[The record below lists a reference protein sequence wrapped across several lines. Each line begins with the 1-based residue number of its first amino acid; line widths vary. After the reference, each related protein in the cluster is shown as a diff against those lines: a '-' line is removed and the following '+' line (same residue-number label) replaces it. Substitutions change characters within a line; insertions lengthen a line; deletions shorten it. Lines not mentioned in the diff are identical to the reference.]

1 MRLSLLLTFL
11 LTALPSPAADWPQ
24 WLGPTRDAVWAETGI
39 LRKFPAGG
47 PKKLWSAPVGGGYSG
62 PAVACGKV
70 YLPDYIKAKGEG
82 FNNPAKRAELTG
94 TERLTCFDAATGR
107 LLWQYTHPEN
117 YAISYPAGPR
127 ATPTVVDG
135 RVYGVGAMGHL
146 VALDAA
152 TGKLLWEK
160 SYTKDYK
167 IEPPMWGFAGH
178 PLAYENLLICTV
190 GGDGSV
196 VVAFDQL
203 TGKEVWKALSAPEP
217 GYSAPTVVHAGG
229 VDQLLVWHSKSVNSL
244 NPRTGERYWNV
255 PLEPSYGMAIM
266 MPQVGGDTLFAG
278 GIGNVAVALKLDPA
292 KPAILEELYRGS
304 RSTAVY
310 PVNSFPL
317 LREGTIY
324 AIDQPGQLRAVDL
337 ATGKRLWETFRPT
350 TGEEHDPDFRLNSGT
365 AHLVRN
371 GEVTFLFAETGELV
385 IAKLTPGMYTELDR
399 AKLVEPTGEA
409 FGRKVAW
416 AAPAFADKKV
426 FVRTDKELACFSL
439 AQE

>member
-1 MRLSLLLTFL
+1 MRLSLFL
-11 LTALPSPAADWPQ
+11 VFLTALPSPAADWPQ

-39 LRKFPAGG
+39 LRQFPPGG
-47 PKKLWSAPVGGGYSG
+47 PKKLWSVPVGGGYSG
-62 PAVACGKV
+62 PAVAAGKV
-70 YLPDYIKAKGEG
+70 YLPDYVKDQGEA

-94 TERLTCFDAATGR
+94 SERLTCYDAATGQQ
-107 LLWQYTHPEN
+107 LWRYSHPEN

-127 ATPTVVDG
+127 ATPTVANG
-135 RVYGVGAMGHL
+135 RVYSVGAMGHL

-160 SYTKDYK
+160 NYTKDYK
-167 IEPPMWGFAGH
+167 IEPPIWGFAGH

-217 GYSAPTVVHAGG
+217 GYSAPSVVRAGG
-229 VDQLLVWHSKSVNSL
+229 ADQLLVWHSKSLNSL
-244 NPRTGERYWNV
+244 NPKTGERYWQV

-266 MPQVGGDTLFAG
+266 MPRLGGDTLFAG

-292 KPAILEELYRGS
+292 RPAVREELYRGG
-304 RSTAVY
+304 RSTGVY
-310 PVNSFPL
+310 PVNASPIV
-317 LREGTIY
+317 RDGVIY

-350 TGEEHDPDFRLNSGT
+350 TGEEHDPDYRLNSGT
-365 AHLVRN
+365 AHLVQN
-371 GEVTFLFAETGELV
+371 GDATFLFAETGELI
-385 IAKLTPGMYTELDR
+385 IAKLTPAGYTELDR